1 MNPEKNKNSE
11 ILPTNNVDI
20 PQQTVVKTTVEQ
32 PIAASEQV
40 QPEPR
45 KFNFKNSC
53 SKIPSRLILLFI
65 N

>member
-45 KFNFKNSC
+45 MFNVK
-53 SKIPSRLILLFI
+53 KIMEQI
-65 N
+65 